1 MKKSLFI
8 LIIISFVVLLCG
20 CSKDYKVTFKTNNN
34 VEITNSSVKDNKIE
48 VDVPTLNG
56 YEFKGWYLDNDYLN
70 KIDIDNYV
78 LTEDTI
84 IYGKYEAIKYTIKYK
99 NEGSIVNN
107 PSEYTIETET
117 IVLEE
122 PTKQGYTFLGW
133 FEGETKITK
142 IEKGSTG
149 DKELEAKFTES
160 IYKISYINGSN
171 LENPEYYGKLE
182 NDLVLKPAEKKGY
195 TFLGWFE
202 GETKIDVISKEMTRD
217 LVLEAKYEIITY
229 ELEYMSEGSIPD
241 NPESYTVEDGEII
254 LLPSYKEGY
263 TFLGW
268 FEENEKI
275 EVINESNLKDYFLEA
290 RFEINK
296 HIIKYYVD
304 EELVS
309 TVELNFGDRIS
320 DYKPEKDD
328 YKFLGWFEND
338 EKFTLRYMPDRDLIL
353 ISKWEYSL
361 SVYNINYNLNG
372 GYWQKDTDYKTRQD
386 MTDDFIN
393 DYKAYTKAQSVT
405 LNTFFDVSFNYGKL
419 ENFFNDEVYKDKW
432 LWMKNYI
439 IDVCTNNNYIGIEY
453 LTNEDNEYHNAY
465 LRSNVHGFI
474 NGIYKSEWP
483 QSFDFSEA
491 KYSDGYYSYLPGD
504 EVEHPKTFTVETET
518 FSLVAPT
525 KDYNTFLGWFNKEGI
540 EVKEIK
546 QGSRKDIYLEARW
559 LPEECT
565 ITYELNGGQCDN
577 LLTKYEKGTS
587 QRVYFEY
594 PTKEGYAF
602 MGYYQKEDF
611 SDSEVLFIEKGS
623 ISNYK
628 LYAKWVKEELG
639 SHKRISIYGDSV
651 STFEN
656 YIPSDATFYY
666 PVYSSTVK
674 NANKTWWKLALEKV
688 GAELHTNISY
698 SGSTVSGESKTC
710 GENSERIKKISKNNI
725 APDIIIVYLGINDCA
740 GGYSETTFKSS
751 YVNMINKMKEAY
763 PKADIFICT
772 LPYETWTDGSNPEGK
787 NYPGLREK
795 YNEIIKDVSKTLKVQ
810 LIDIAPC
817 ITSSTESMEKR
828 TYLGDNIHPN
838 ALGMEKIAD
847 AVSKCLLDY
856 YKLNI

>member
-1 MKKSLFI
+1 
-8 LIIISFVVLLCG
+8 
-20 CSKDYKVTFKTNNN
+20 
-34 VEITNSSVKDNKIE
+34 
-48 VDVPTLNG
+48 
-56 YEFKGWYLDNDYLN
+56 
-70 KIDIDNYV
+70 
-78 LTEDTI
+78 
-84 IYGKYEAIKYTIKYK
+84 
-99 NEGSIVNN
+99 
-107 PSEYTIETET
+107 
-117 IVLEE
+117 
-122 PTKQGYTFLGW
+122 
-133 FEGETKITK
+133 
-142 IEKGSTG
+142 
-149 DKELEAKFTES
+149 
-160 IYKISYINGSN
+160 
-171 LENPEYYGKLE
+171 
-182 NDLVLKPAEKKGY
+182 
-195 TFLGWFE
+195 
-202 GETKIDVISKEMTRD
+202 
-217 LVLEAKYEIITY
+217 
-229 ELEYMSEGSIPD
+229 
-241 NPESYTVEDGEII
+241 
-254 LLPSYKEGY
+254 
-263 TFLGW
+263 
-268 FEENEKI
+268 
-275 EVINESNLKDYFLEA
+275 
-290 RFEINK
+290 
-296 HIIKYYVD
+296 
-304 EELVS
+304 
-309 TVELNFGDRIS
+309 
-320 DYKPEKDD
+320 
-328 YKFLGWFEND
+328 
-338 EKFTLRYMPDRDLIL
+338 MPDRDLIL

-419 ENFFNDEVYKDKW
+419 EDFFNDEVYKDKW

-847 AVSKCLLDY
+847 VVSKCLLDY